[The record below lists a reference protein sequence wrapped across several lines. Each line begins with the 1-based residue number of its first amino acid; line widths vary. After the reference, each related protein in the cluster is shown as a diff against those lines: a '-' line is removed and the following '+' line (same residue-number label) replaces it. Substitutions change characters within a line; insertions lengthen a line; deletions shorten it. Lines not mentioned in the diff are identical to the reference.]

1 MRDNFLLRLLVL
13 GVVVFAGVALWRSWP
28 DVGALWRSSDEDAT
42 PRAVLARGDL
52 AMHQDALAAAGWTPV
67 PCHQ

>member
-1 MRDNFLLRLLVL
+1 MRDNFLLRLVIL

-28 DVGALWRSSDEDAT
+28 DVGVLWRGSGDNAT

-52 AMHQDALAAAGWTPV
+52 AADEKSTIELFELSLIHI
-67 PCHQ
+67 